1 MRLRDLLT
9 AAALLLALAAL
20 AALLTRA
27 DEITGPAFAVDGDTL
42 HILDLRV
49 RLDGIDAP
57 ELAQTCGAPGAAWP
71 CGAEARRRLEDL
83 LAVPLVTCHLRG
95 SDAYGRRIGT
105 CTARGR
111 DVARVMVEEGLA
123 LALSG
128 RTYKSDQDAAKRQG
142 LGLWTGPFQR
152 PADWRADHPR

>member
-71 CGAEARRRLEDL
+71 CGASAHHRLVQL
-83 LAVPLVTCHLRG
+83 LDVPLVTCRLRG
-95 SDAYGRRIGT
+95 TDAYGRRIGT

-128 RTYKSDQDAAKRQG
+128 RTYKSEQEAARRQG
-142 LGLWTGPFQR
+142 LGVWAGPFQR

>member
-20 AALLTRA
+20 AALLTRD
-27 DEITGPAFAVDGDTL
+27 DEIAGPAFAVDGDTL
-42 HILDLRV
+42 RILDLRV

-57 ELAQTCGAPGAAWP
+57 ELAQTCGAPRAVWP
-71 CGAEARRRLEDL
+71 CGAAAHHRLAQL
-83 LAVPLVTCHLRG
+83 LDVPLVTCRLRG
-95 SDAYGRRIGT
+95 TDVYGRRIGT

-128 RTYKSDQDAAKRQG
+128 RTYKAGQEAARRQG
-142 LGLWTGPFQR
+142 LGLWAGPFQR